1 MGHSDRLKNYISD
14 YLENSLDPTMQKEFE
29 DELRNSPDLR
39 SITGRITTLSTR
51 LSNLKFHK
59 CSDEFSIKLRDR
71 IQTSSE
77 PFISRQN
84 IIRYSFAASFV
95 IILIVAIF
103 TLTNLSSESPEI
115 TPGFQGASEGP
126 MNNASPV
133 STPLSGNEANTF
145 IDDGE
150 LNVGTKSNPNIVNDS
165 TKVQQE
171 NNKNKPP
178 IKYVDQK
185 E

>member
-1 MGHSDRLKNYISD
+1 MDRSDRLKNYISD
-14 YLENSLDPTMQKEFE
+14 YLENSLDPTMHKEFE
-29 DELRNSPDLR
+29 DALRKSADLR
-39 SITGRITTLSTR
+39 AITGKMTTLSTH
-51 LSNLKFHK
+51 LSNLKSHK
-59 CSDEFSIKLRDR
+59 CSEDFTIKLRDR
-71 IQTSSE
+71 IHTSSE

-84 IIRYSFAASFV
+84 IVRYSFAASFV
-95 IILIVAIF
+95 IILIAAIF

-115 TPGFQGASEGP
+115 SPDFQGTSEGP
-126 MNNASPV
+126 MNNTSPV

-150 LNVGTKSNPNIVNDS
+150 LDVGTKSNPNAINDS
-165 TKVQQE
+165 TDVQQE
-171 NNKNKPP
+171 KNKNNPP